1 LCADRKQASG
11 QLKFTQQ
18 KGATGVRIQASLQL
32 QAIKATDHRQTDCAS
47 GRSVELSPACLE
59 IPVTFWA
66 PSSAFLA
73 HLEMMEEEP
82 AFDYR

>member
-11 QLKFTQQ
+11 QVKFTQQ
-18 KGATGVRIQASLQL
+18 KGATSVRIQASLQL

-59 IPVTFWA
+59 IPVTFLGA
-66 PSSAFLA
+66 VKHVFGAFGDDGRRACL
-73 HLEMMEEEP
+73 
-82 AFDYR
+82 